1 MGVAGRTGEIMYR
14 LRVKR
19 HFDAAHFLPGHKGQ
33 CANIHGH
40 RWEVEVRV
48 DAQNVG
54 DGGMVMDFADVKF
67 ALDNII
73 NRFDHKNLND
83 MPEFSVA
90 QPTAENVA
98 VVFLHKMNS
107 QIGSVTSVRVWESPN
122 ASVEVTHD

>member
-1 MGVAGRTGEIMYR
+1 MYS

-19 HFDAAHFLPGHKGQ
+19 HFDAAHFLPGYHGD
-33 CANIHGH
+33 CANLHGH

-48 DAQNVG
+48 DAKTVG

-73 NRFDHKNLND
+73 RRFDHKNLND

-90 QPTAENVA
+90 SPTAENVA
-98 VVFLHKMNS
+98 LVFLHKMNS